1 MRREQLKRTIL
12 VGAISVSI
20 ALSSIG
26 AFAINKSPIA
36 RLLIR
41 DVVVTTIAY
50 HKAGEKIIA
59 DSDPSTFVMEYSQVI
74 VPFFAQEKIREM
86 PISPEKITIILDES
100 GGISGVAI
108 PEDNTIRLTFIE
120 QVDIREL
127 LPVIVHELVHL
138 QRGRFLTY
146 DEQPPWIKFTS
157 SEANTQAATLEV
169 LAAMCNSG
177 DDLACAT
184 FWNEVGEYSNSVF
197 WFHLEQNGLEEW
209 YQPINELFWVGSSD
223 FQSAPIEVSYAY
235 FQYPWEQIIIPGIMG
250 ESLDTGNVY
259 NHEISDGNFVCKR
272 LLMPFDDTEEL
283 LGWLDRFIE
292 WITPE

>member
-1 MRREQLKRTIL
+1 MKKQQLKRTIF
-12 VGAISVSI
+12 VGVISTLI

-50 HKAGEKIIA
+50 HKAGEKIIL
-59 DSDPSTFVMEYSQVI
+59 DSDPSTFVMDYSQVI
-74 VPFFAQEKIREM
+74 LPFFVQENVREM
-86 PISPEKITIILDES
+86 PISPEEITVILGES

-108 PEDNTIRLTFIE
+108 PEHNIIRLTFIE
-120 QVDIREL
+120 QVDVREL

-138 QRGRFLTY
+138 QRGRFLA
-146 DEQPPWIKFTS
+146 ESPWTDFTS

-177 DDLACAT
+177 DDLACAA
-184 FWNEVGEYSNSVF
+184 FWNEIGEHSDSVF

-223 FQSAPIEVSYAY
+223 FQSAPIHLSYTY
-235 FQYPWEQIIIPGIMG
+235 FQYPWKQIIIPGIIGG
-250 ESLDTGNVY
+250 ESLDTGNTY
-259 NHEISDGNFVCKR
+259 NHEISDGNFVCR
-272 LLMPFDDTEEL
+272 QLLMPFDDTEYL
-283 LGWLDRFIE
+283 LGLLDQFIE